1 MERPSSWWYAA
12 ILAGWPLRGTIARI
26 EPIAY
31 DLIVIGSGPAGE
43 SGAAAAS
50 LFGKRVAMIEKS
62 PLIGGASTNTGTL
75 PSKTLRETALAIS
88 GLRARDLYG
97 VDLSMRREATV
108 ADFMFHE
115 RRVTANERKRVER
128 NLARYG
134 VVLYRG
140 MASFVDPHTIHIT
153 PPTGEAPVP
162 NTSHATDID
171 KTGGVLLRAERV
183 LIATGSLP
191 VQPAG
196 FPFKHR
202 RVLDSDEILQL
213 DRLPR
218 SLAVVGA
225 GVIGSEY
232 ASTFA
237 ALGTG
242 VWVIDG
248 RDELMPFLDRE
259 ISQALADAMNKK
271 LGIEF
276 IWKTRVTACNAQDVG
291 DITLEFDTGGRLCVD
306 AVLVAAGR
314 ASNTVALNLGAAG
327 IQVGPKGRLTVDA
340 HYRTNVSHIYAAGDV
355 IGFPALASTSMEQAR
370 VAMCH
375 AFDQGFKTALAPLL
389 PTGIYTI
396 PEVSMI
402 GSTENQL
409 KSLGVDYVVGRASY
423 SQCARGEIIG
433 DQTGFLKL
441 LFHRDDMKIL
451 GVHVIGELASEVV
464 HVGVVAM
471 LSDSTAELFN
481 RSCFNFP
488 TLGDLYKIATYDA
501 MVKRATTT

>member
-1 MERPSSWWYAA
+1 
-12 ILAGWPLRGTIARI
+12 LADKAPHGTIARM

-31 DLIVIGSGPAGE
+31 DLVVIGSGPAGE
-43 SGAAAAS
+43 SGAAAAA
-50 LFGKRVAMIEKS
+50 LFGKRVAMVEKS
-62 PLIGGASTNTGTL
+62 PLLGGASTNTGTL

-97 VDLSMRREATV
+97 VDLSLRREATI
-108 ADFMFHE
+108 ADLMFHE
-115 RRVTANERKRVER
+115 RHVTANERKRVER

-134 VVLYRG
+134 VVLYHG
-140 MASFVDPHTIHIT
+140 TAAFVDSHTICIT
-153 PPTGEAPVP
+153 SEGPSATVGAGPGTGLANDV
-162 NTSHATDID
+162 S
-171 KTGGVLLRAERV
+171 GGSEVLLRGERI
-183 LIATGSLP
+183 LIATGSSP
-191 VQPAG
+191 VQPEG
-196 FPFKHR
+196 FPFKHP

-218 SLAVVGA
+218 SLAVIGA

-232 ASTFA
+232 ACTFA
-237 ALGTG
+237 ALGTA

-259 ISQALADAMNKK
+259 VSQALANAMTRR
-271 LGIEF
+271 LGVEF
-276 IWKTRVTACNAQDVG
+276 FWKRRVTACKAQAVG

-314 ASNTVALNLGAAG
+314 ASNTGAMNLPAAG
-327 IQVGPKGRLTVDA
+327 IEVNPKGRLTVDA
-340 HYRTNVSHIYAAGDV
+340 HYRTSVSHIYAAGDV

-375 AFDQGFKTALAPLL
+375 AFDQGHKTALATLL

-402 GSTENQL
+402 GSTEEQL
-409 KSLGVDYVVGRASY
+409 KAEGVEYVIGRASY

-441 LFHRDDMKIL
+441 LFGRDDMKLL

-464 HVGVVAM
+464 HIGVVAI
-471 LSDSTAELFN
+471 LSNSTAELFN
-481 RSCFNFP
+481 RSCFNYP

-501 MVKRATTT
+501 MIRRAITA

>member
-1 MERPSSWWYAA
+1 M
-12 ILAGWPLRGTIARI
+12 

-43 SGAAAAS
+43 NGAAAAS
-50 LFGKRVAMIEKS
+50 LFGKRVAMIEKNS
-62 PLIGGASTNTGTL
+62 LVGGASANTGTL

-97 VDLSMRREATV
+97 VDLSLRREATV

-140 MASFVDPHTIHIT
+140 TASFDDPHTVRVT
-153 PPTGEAPVP
+153 PQAIGEAVGGGLSTGHASNTGEAG
-162 NTSHATDID
+162 D
-171 KTGGVLLRAERV
+171 VLLSGDRI
-183 LIATGSLP
+183 LIATGSSP
-191 VQPAG
+191 VQPPG
-196 FPFKHR
+196 FPFKHP

-218 SLAVVGA
+218 SLAVIGA

-232 ASTFA
+232 ATTFA
-237 ALGTG
+237 ALGTD

-248 RDELMPFLDRE
+248 REALMPFLDRE
-259 ISQALADAMNKK
+259 ISHALADAMNKK

-276 IWKTRVTACNAQDVG
+276 IWEKRVTVCKAQAVG

-314 ASNTVALNLGAAG
+314 ASNATALNLAAAG
-327 IQVGPKGRLTVDA
+327 IEVGPKGRLSVDA
-340 HYRTNVSHIYAAGDV
+340 HYRTTVPHIYAAGDV

-370 VAMCH
+370 IAMCH
-375 AFDQGFKTALAPLL
+375 AFGQGYKTTLAPLL

-402 GSTENQL
+402 GSTEEQL
-409 KSLGVDYVVGRASY
+409 KLQGVDYVIGRASY

-441 LFHRDDMKIL
+441 LFRHDDMKLL

-464 HVGVVAM
+464 HIGVVAM

-501 MVKRATTT
+501 MIKRTITT

>member
-1 MERPSSWWYAA
+1 M
-12 ILAGWPLRGTIARI
+12 

-43 SGAAAAS
+43 NGAAAAS
-50 LFGKRVAMIEKS
+50 LFGKRVAMIEQNA
-62 PLIGGASTNTGTL
+62 LVGGASTNTGTL

-97 VDLSMRREATV
+97 VDLSLRREATV

-140 MASFVDPHTIHIT
+140 KASFKDPHTIRVT
-153 PPTGEAPVP
+153 PQAAGEAVDTGLSANHAS
-162 NTSHATDID
+162 NTDEASD
-171 KTGGVLLRAERV
+171 VLLIGERV
-183 LIATGSLP
+183 LIATGSSP

-196 FPFKHR
+196 FPFKHP

-232 ASTFA
+232 ASTFG
-237 ALGTG
+237 ALGTD
-242 VWVIDG
+242 VWIIDG
-248 RDELMPFLDRE
+248 REELMPFLDRE
-259 ISQALADAMNKK
+259 ISHALADAMNKK

-276 IWKTRVTACNAQDVG
+276 IWNKRVTVCKAQTVG

-314 ASNTVALNLGAAG
+314 ASNTTALNLTAAG
-327 IQVGPKGRLTVDA
+327 IEVGPTGRLTVDA
-340 HYRTNVSHIYAAGDV
+340 HYRTNVPHIYAAGDV

-375 AFDQGFKTALAPLL
+375 AFGQGYKTTLAPLL

-402 GSTENQL
+402 GSTEEQL
-409 KSLGVDYVVGRASY
+409 KLQGADYVVGRASY

-441 LFHRDDMKIL
+441 LFRRDDMKVL

-464 HVGVVAM
+464 HIGVVAM

-501 MVKRATTT
+501 MVKRTIKP

>member
-1 MERPSSWWYAA
+1 LA
-12 ILAGWPLRGTIARI
+12 IRVRRGTIARM

-62 PLIGGASTNTGTL
+62 PQVGGASTNTGTL

-97 VDLSMRREATV
+97 VDLSLRREATV

-140 MASFVDPHTIHIT
+140 MASFVDPHTIRVA
-153 PPTGEAPVP
+153 PQVTGEASDTVLGS
-162 NTSHATDID
+162 SHANDSEG
-171 KTGGVLLRAERV
+171 TGAVLLKSERI
-183 LIATGSLP
+183 LIASGSSP
-191 VQPAG
+191 VQPPG
-196 FPFKHR
+196 FPFKHP

-232 ASTFA
+232 ACTFA
-237 ALGTG
+237 ALGTS

-259 ISQALADAMNKK
+259 VSQALADAMNRK

-276 IWKTRVTACNAQDVG
+276 LWKNQVTACKAQDIG

-314 ASNTVALNLGAAG
+314 ASNTATLNLGAAE
-327 IQVGPKGRLTVDA
+327 IKVDPKGRLTVDA
-340 HYRTNVSHIYAAGDV
+340 HYRTSVSHIYAAGDV

-375 AFDQGFKTALAPLL
+375 AFEQGYKTALAPLL

-396 PEVSMI
+396 PEVSTI
-402 GSTENQL
+402 GSTEEQL
-409 KSLGVDYVVGRASY
+409 RSQGIDYVVGRASY

-441 LFHRDDMKIL
+441 LFRRDDLKLL

-501 MVKRATTT
+501 MVKRAMTT

>member
-1 MERPSSWWYAA
+1 M
-12 ILAGWPLRGTIARI
+12 

-50 LFGKRVAMIEKS
+50 LFGKRVALIEKS
-62 PLIGGASTNTGTL
+62 SLVGGASTNTGTL

-97 VDLSMRREATV
+97 VDLSMRREATI
-108 ADFMFHE
+108 ADLMFHE

-140 MASFVDPHTIHIT
+140 MASFVDPHTIRVA
-153 PPTGEAPVP
+153 PQAVGEA
-162 NTSHATDID
+162 AGAD
-171 KTGGVLLRAERV
+171 TGRANASDETGAVLLKAERI
-183 LIATGSLP
+183 LIATGSSP
-191 VQPAG
+191 VQPPG
-196 FPFKHR
+196 FPFKNP

-218 SLAVVGA
+218 SLAVIGA

-232 ASTFA
+232 ACTFA

-248 RDELMPFLDRE
+248 RDELMPFLDHE
-259 ISQALADAMNKK
+259 VSHALADAMNRK

-276 IWKTRVTACNAQDVG
+276 IWKNRVTACKAQEMG

-314 ASNTVALNLGAAG
+314 ASNTAALNLGAAG
-327 IQVGPKGRLTVDA
+327 IEVGPKGRLTVDA
-340 HYRTNVSHIYAAGDV
+340 HYRTSVPHVYAAGDV

-370 VAMCH
+370 VAICH
-375 AFDQGFKTALAPLL
+375 AFAQGHKTALASLL

-402 GSTENQL
+402 GSTEEQL
-409 KSLGVDYVVGRASY
+409 RSEGVDYVVGRASY

-441 LFHRDDMKIL
+441 LFRRDDLKLL

-464 HVGVVAM
+464 HIGVVAM
-471 LSDSTAELFN
+471 LSESTAELFN
-481 RSCFNFP
+481 RACFNYP

-501 MVKRATTT
+501 MIKRAMTT

>member
-1 MERPSSWWYAA
+1 M
-12 ILAGWPLRGTIARI
+12 

-43 SGAAAAS
+43 NGAAAAS
-50 LFGKRVAMIEKS
+50 LFGKRVAMIEKNS
-62 PLIGGASTNTGTL
+62 VVGGASANTGTL

-97 VDLSMRREATV
+97 VDLSLRREATV

-140 MASFVDPHTIHIT
+140 MASFDDPHTVRVT
-153 PPTGEAPVP
+153 PQATGEAVGAGLSTGHAS
-162 NTSHATDID
+162 NTDQAGD
-171 KTGGVLLRAERV
+171 VLLSGDRI
-183 LIATGSLP
+183 LIATGSSP
-191 VQPAG
+191 VQPSG
-196 FPFKHR
+196 FPFKHP

-218 SLAVVGA
+218 SLAIVGA

-237 ALGTG
+237 ALGTD
-242 VWVIDG
+242 VWVIDS
-248 RDELMPFLDRE
+248 REALMPFLDRE
-259 ISQALADAMNKK
+259 ISHALADAMNKK

-276 IWKTRVTACNAQDVG
+276 IWEKRVIVCKAQAVG
-291 DITLEFDTGGRLCVD
+291 DITLEFNTGDRLCVD

-314 ASNTVALNLGAAG
+314 ASNTAALNLAAAG
-327 IQVGPKGRLTVDA
+327 IEVGPKGRLSVDA
-340 HYRTNVSHIYAAGDV
+340 HYRTSVPHIYAAGDV

-370 VAMCH
+370 IAICH
-375 AFDQGFKTALAPLL
+375 AFGQGYKTTLAPLL

-402 GSTENQL
+402 GSTEEQL
-409 KSLGVDYVVGRASY
+409 KLQGTDYVVGRASY
-423 SQCARGEIIG
+423 NQCARGEIIG

-441 LFHRDDMKIL
+441 LFRRDDMKLL
-451 GVHVIGELASEVV
+451 GVHIIGELASEVV
-464 HVGVVAM
+464 HIGVVAM

-501 MVKRATTT
+501 MIKRTMTT

>member
-1 MERPSSWWYAA
+1 MSSPTT
-12 ILAGWPLRGTIARI
+12 LANLPLHGTIARM

-50 LFGKRVAMIEKS
+50 LFGKRVALIEKS
-62 PLIGGASTNTGTL
+62 PLVGGASTNTGTL

-97 VDLSMRREATV
+97 VDLSMRREATI

-140 MASFVDPHTIHIT
+140 MASFVDPHTIRVAPQT
-153 PPTGEAPVP
+153 VGEAAGTGPATGLA
-162 NTSHATDID
+162 NDADGTST
-171 KTGGVLLRAERV
+171 VLLKGERI

-191 VQPAG
+191 VQPPG
-196 FPFKHR
+196 FPFKHP

-232 ASTFA
+232 ACTFA

-248 RDELMPFLDRE
+248 RDELMPFLDHE
-259 ISQALADAMNKK
+259 VSHALADAMNRK

-276 IWKTRVTACNAQDVG
+276 IWKNRVTACKAQAIG

-314 ASNTVALNLGAAG
+314 ASNTAALNLGAAG
-327 IQVGPKGRLTVDA
+327 IEVGPKGRLTVDA
-340 HYRTNVSHIYAAGDV
+340 HYRTSVPHVYAAGDV

-375 AFDQGFKTALAPLL
+375 AFAQGHKTALASLL

-402 GSTENQL
+402 GSTEEQL
-409 KSLGVDYVVGRASY
+409 KSQGVNYVVGRASY

-441 LFHRDDMKIL
+441 LFRRDDLKLL

-471 LSDSTAELFN
+471 LSESTAELFN
-481 RSCFNFP
+481 RACFNYP

-501 MVKRATTT
+501 MVKRAMTT